1 VRVAAI
7 VCGRCRQEYPRLA
20 SIAVV
25 MPQVA
30 AHLSMWRGQLELI
43 AAQAEEQFSH
53 LEAEARAP
61 GVLPDGQR
69 RLLALAGAVRDQVEN
84 VVSAFAPVLAASGEV
99 EPMAPLPPGAQTPLK
114 YIHYLYRD
122 WAWEQVGYD
131 ENQRTVAALREVVS
145 APPLGRT
152 LVFGAGGC
160 RLPYELH
167 RNFGCE
173 ETVVLDIDPFT
184 FVVAEAVVR
193 GKKVPMTEANVSVQ
207 ETVNAARAWVLSA
220 PAGPLGDNFH
230 FMLANGLAPPFA
242 PGTFDTVV
250 TPWFIDQVPPDM
262 GKFFETLA
270 QMLKPGGRWLNQG
283 PLLYPAELP
292 LVRRHTR
299 EEIFDLAGRAG
310 FRIGKWTGESRP
322 YLISPLNGRGRVEWV
337 LTFEAV
343 LDPKVAA

>member
-1 VRVAAI
+1 
-7 VCGRCRQEYPRLA
+7 
-20 SIAVV
+20 

-43 AAQAEEQFSH
+43 AAQAADQYAH
-53 LEAEARAP
+53 LEGESRTP
-61 GVLPDGQR
+61 GILPDGRR

-84 VVSAFAPVLAASGEV
+84 VINAFAPVLAQSGDV

-122 WAWEQVGYD
+122 WAWEQVGHD

-145 APPLGRT
+145 ARPLGRT

-167 RNFGCE
+167 RDFDCD
-173 ETVVLDIDPFT
+173 ETVVLDVDPFT
-184 FVVAEAVVR
+184 LVVAEAVIR
-193 GKKVPMTEANVSVQ
+193 GKKVPMTEANLSVQ
-207 ETVNAARAWVLSA
+207 EAVNVARPWVLSA
-220 PAGPLGDNFH
+220 PSGPLGDNFH

-262 GKFFETLA
+262 GEFFETLA

-292 LVRRHTR
+292 LARRHTR

-343 LDPKVAA
+343 LEKKPAD